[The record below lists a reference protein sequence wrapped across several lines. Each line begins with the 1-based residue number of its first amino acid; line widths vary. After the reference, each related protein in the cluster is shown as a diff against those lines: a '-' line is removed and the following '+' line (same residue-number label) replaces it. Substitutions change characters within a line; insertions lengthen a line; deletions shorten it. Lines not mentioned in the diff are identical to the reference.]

1 MNIQQIYLKPLTA
14 QYLDEVV
21 ALDQQCLGGLWSLD
35 GYQRELNSPHSSLLT
50 LSIVSETKISEIMIG
65 IGCFWAIL
73 EEAHITILGI
83 HPDFQGQG
91 LGKILLFYLL
101 KEAGERQLERA
112 TLEVKESNQV
122 AISLYEKFGF
132 KLAGKR
138 KKYYQDTGEDALI
151 FWLGTLA
158 KPEFQQNLAEWE
170 QEISD
175 RLKQNNLQIVIEN

>member
-1 MNIQQIYLKPLTA
+1 MTFQQIYLKPLTA

-35 GYQRELNSPHSSLLT
+35 GYQRELNSPNSSLLT
-50 LSIVSETKISEIMIG
+50 LSLLSETKTSEKMIG
-65 IGCFWAIL
+65 IGCFWSIL

-83 HPDFQGQG
+83 HPDFQEQG

-101 KEAGERQLERA
+101 KDARQRQLERA

-158 KPEFQQNLAEWE
+158 KPEFNQNLVQWE
-170 QEISD
+170 QEICD
-175 RLKQNNLQIVIEN
+175 RLKQNKLQIIIQN